1 LDVVWSFAV
10 GIIIHIFV
18 IIVILDLLKVV
29 DEILEFDLDIASV
42 DIGSPDD
49 LGGRVLV
56 SSSLPIQYTRGRWL
70 IICQNVGSLWVKSGP
85 SLQEI
90 DSKESSLLI
99 EV

>member
-49 LGGRVLV
+49 LGG
-56 SSSLPIQYTRGRWL
+56 
-70 IICQNVGSLWVKSGP
+70 
-85 SLQEI
+85 
-90 DSKESSLLI
+90 
-99 EV
+99 